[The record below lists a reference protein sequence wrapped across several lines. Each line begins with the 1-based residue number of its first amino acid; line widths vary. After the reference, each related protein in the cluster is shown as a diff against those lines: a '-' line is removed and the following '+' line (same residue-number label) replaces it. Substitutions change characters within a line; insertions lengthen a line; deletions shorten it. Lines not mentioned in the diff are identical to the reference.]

1 MQYFIFF
8 YLKYELGKGSKKKKN
23 LEFSRFS
30 GWVGLKNS
38 IFQIKKM
45 LSKCIKMP
53 KYSFKINLFFSIWGR
68 GLTLWDSWAALHM
81 HIGSARLCILSW
93 KNYVTAKIVHVA
105 ANISHVVANILR
117 VTADKAFEE
126 AKCYLPRIFFHFFGI
141 YNGENILFSKIAK
154 KLLYFFHF

>member
-1 MQYFIFF
+1 MLDTENKFLNPIFMWSF
-8 YLKYELGKGSKKKKN
+8 QKN

-30 GWVGLKNS
+30 GRVGLKNS
-38 IFQIKKM
+38 IFQIKKNM

-53 KYSFKINLFFSIWGR
+53 KYSFKINLFFFIWGR
-68 GLTLWDSWAALHM
+68 GLTLRVSCAALHM
-81 HIGSARLCILSW
+81 HIGSARPCILSW

-141 YNGENILFSKIAK
+141 YNGENTLLSKIAK
-154 KLLYFFHF
+154 KIT

>member
-1 MQYFIFF
+1 
-8 YLKYELGKGSKKKKN
+8 
-23 LEFSRFS
+23 
-30 GWVGLKNS
+30 
-38 IFQIKKM
+38 M

-68 GLTLWDSWAALHM
+68 GLTLWVICAALHM

-105 ANISHVVANILR
+105 TNISHVVANILR

-126 AKCYLPRIFFHFFGI
+126 GKNSTFFNPSLI
-141 YNGENILFSKIAK
+141 EEP
-154 KLLYFFHF
+154 

>member
-1 MQYFIFF
+1 
-8 YLKYELGKGSKKKKN
+8 
-23 LEFSRFS
+23 
-30 GWVGLKNS
+30 
-38 IFQIKKM
+38 M

-68 GLTLWDSWAALHM
+68 GLTLWVICAALHM

-141 YNGENILFSKIAK
+141 YNGENTLLSKIAK
-154 KLLYFFHF
+154 KIT